1 VKKSLVSVLKT
12 GFALTACAAFSSV
25 LIACGLFGSDGR
37 SFEDPSILLEQLP
50 IDLSAIDYDSLVAN
64 DAGRDSD
71 WLPISDF
78 GLYYPPTADRAY
90 GKTNPQPTFY
100 APLGTPVVAIVT
112 GVVTSVTKLYSNDT
126 SVMIRAGSGSDAPI
140 WEMEHV
146 VNVRVRVGDAVVA
159 GETIADVSDYECKWG
174 RNSNPADPLC
184 ASGLGLVEIGL
195 LYGGNPPEHRCP
207 FEDSL
212 VAPARR
218 TLIFNQLDSARAR
231 IRAATGDTT
240 LFNKAS
246 WSTPQCISL
255 TRVPG

>member
-1 VKKSLVSVLKT
+1 LKNFFASGLKV
-12 GFALTACAAFSSV
+12 GFALMACAALSNTF
-25 LIACGLFGSDGR
+25 IACGLFGSDGR
-37 SFEDPSILLEQLP
+37 SFEDPAILLEQLP
-50 IDLSAIDYDSLVAN
+50 IDLAAIDYDSIAAKS
-64 DAGRDSD
+64 AGRDSD

-78 GLYYPPTADRAY
+78 GLYYPPTADRPT

-126 SVMIRAGSGSDAPI
+126 SVMIRAGNGSDAPI

-146 VNVRVRVGDAVVA
+146 VKVRVQVGDAVVA
-159 GETIADVSDYECKWG
+159 GETIAEVSDYECKWG

-207 FEDSL
+207 FEDTL

-218 TLIFNQLDSARAR
+218 TAIFNQLDAARAR
-231 IRAATGDTT
+231 IRTATGDTT
-240 LFNKAS
+240 LFDKAS
-246 WSTPQCISL
+246 WSTPQCVSL